1 MKNTRM
7 QIKPTLNQEECVLPG
22 ITFILNIIS
31 ENGSKNKIKDINST
45 KTSFFFK
52 KKKMTLRPHVQ
63 INVGMCK

>member
-45 KTSFFFK
+45 KTSFFK
-52 KKKMTLRPHVQ
+52 KKK
-63 INVGMCK
+63 K

>member
-31 ENGSKNKIKDINST
+31 ENGSKNKIKDINS
-45 KTSFFFK
+45 K
-52 KKKMTLRPHVQ
+52 KKKNDATSACANKRRHV
-63 INVGMCK
+63 

>member
-45 KTSFFFK
+45 KTSFLK

-63 INVGMCK
+63 INVDMCK

>member
-45 KTSFFFK
+45 KTSFKK

-63 INVGMCK
+63 INVDMCK

>member
-45 KTSFFFK
+45 KTSFFK
-52 KKKMTLRPHVQ
+52 KKKKDATSARANKRRHV
-63 INVGMCK
+63 

>member
-45 KTSFFFK
+45 KTSFKKK

-63 INVGMCK
+63 INVDMCK